1 MGIKASSSGD
11 SIDIVITGQV
21 RGVSEIEEIKSAI
34 NDQGNA
40 SSIKMTLE
48 DAFVVPSAFIGY
60 LLKLSQVEGKD
71 ITIVTFLTFPPIG
84 GFIFDTATL
93 VSPETIDVKS
103 RLMHMDGSLCVVYL
117 NTYKQIVV
125 MDRETYNS
133 AYVQMFMLG
142 KYDKNLFELV
152 SSSIYSRIYKV
163 K

>member
-71 ITIVTFLTFPPIG
+71 ITIVAKHRDLVEL
-84 GFIFDTATL
+84 FDTL
-93 VSPETIDVKS
+93 NINSVIKVVK
-103 RLMHMDGSLCVVYL
+103 G
-117 NTYKQIVV
+117 
-125 MDRETYNS
+125 
-133 AYVQMFMLG
+133 
-142 KYDKNLFELV
+142 
-152 SSSIYSRIYKV
+152 
-163 K
+163 